1 MQARV
6 LIVDDDPDILRATE
20 KRLTWMGHEVLTAQ
34 DGEQALRLLID
45 DPPDLMLLDIELP
58 GLSGLDVLKQVAEK
72 RSSIP
77 PQTTPE
83 VIVITAFATINRAVE
98 AIRLGACDFLTK
110 PFEPDHLCIV
120 IEKAM
125 AQMTLTRQMGLL
137 QAEVQGRYEHVVGRS
152 PRMLELLDTAR
163 RAANSSATVLLL
175 GETGTGKEVMA
186 RALHRWSARASKPF
200 VVVNC
205 AALPENLLENEL
217 FGHEK
222 GAYTGAG
229 RREPGKIESAEG
241 GTVFLDEIG
250 DMPAGLQTRLLRLLQ
265 DQEFY
270 RIGGT
275 QPIRTN
281 VRFLAAT
288 NKDLKEAI
296 QDGLFR
302 QDLFYRLNVISLT
315 LPPLRKRPEDLPG
328 LVDHF
333 IRRHGATMGRRPFT
347 ISQDALDVI
356 REYHWPG
363 NVRELENVLVRAITL
378 CPDDCI
384 EPEHLGITVRR
395 TLPVEVDFAEDES
408 LHYHAAMEHY
418 SRKVIEEALRRAGWN
433 QTKAA
438 ELLGLQRTYLTRLI
452 RQRGV
457 PSKPPA
463 T

>member
-1 MQARV
+1 MQARI
-6 LIVDDDPDILRATE
+6 LIVDDDQDILSALK
-20 KRLTWMGHEVLTAQ
+20 KRLVWMGHEALTAE
-34 DGEQALRLLID
+34 DGEQALRVVAEEQ
-45 DPPDLMLLDIELP
+45 PDLMLLDIELP
-58 GLSGLDVLKQVAEK
+58 GLSGLDILKQLAEK
-72 RSSIP
+72 RSSTP
-77 PQTTPE
+77 PQSVPE
-83 VIVITAFATINRAVE
+83 VIVITAFGTIDRAVE

-110 PFEPDHLCIV
+110 PFEPDHLSIV

-125 AQMTLTRQMGLL
+125 AQMALTRQIGLL
-137 QAEVQGRYEHVVGRS
+137 QAEVRGRYEHVVAQS
-152 PRMLELLDTAR
+152 PHMVELLETAR
-163 RAANSSATVLLL
+163 RVAGSSATVLLL

-186 RALHRWSARASKPF
+186 RALHRWSPRAAKPF

-205 AALPENLLENEL
+205 AALPESLLENEL

-222 GAYTGAG
+222 GAYTGAA

-250 DMPAGLQTRLLRLLQ
+250 DMPTGLQTRLLRLLQ

-270 RIGGT
+270 RVGGV

-281 VRFLAAT
+281 VRFIAAT
-288 NKDLKEAI
+288 NKDLKEAM
-296 QDGLFR
+296 QERLFR
-302 QDLFYRLNVISLT
+302 QDLFYRLNVISLV
-315 LPPLRKRPEDLPG
+315 LPPLRKRPEDLPV

-333 IRRHGATMGRRPFT
+333 VRRHGPFMGRRTFT
-347 ISQDALDVI
+347 VSQDALELI
-356 REYHWPG
+356 RGYHWPG
-363 NVRELENVLVRAITL
+363 NVRELENVLVRAIAL
-378 CPDDCI
+378 CPDDCL
-384 EPEHLGITVRR
+384 EPEHLGITVQRK
-395 TLPVEVDFAEDES
+395 LPVEVDFAADES
-408 LHYHAAMEHY
+408 LDYHAVMEHY

-457 PSKPPA
+457 SAKPPI

>member
-6 LIVDDDPDILRATE
+6 LIVDDDPDILSALE
-20 KRLTWMGHEVLTAQ
+20 KRVAWMGHEVLTAE
-34 DGEQALRLLID
+34 DGEQALRVLTE

-58 GLSGLDVLKQVAEK
+58 GLSGLDVLKQVVEK
-72 RSSIP
+72 RSSIS
-77 PQTTPE
+77 PQTPPE
-83 VIVITAFATINRAVE
+83 VIVITAFGTIDRAVE
-98 AIRLGACDFLTK
+98 AMRLGACDFLTK
-110 PFEPDHLCIV
+110 PFEPNHLTVV

-125 AQMTLTRQMGLL
+125 AQMALARQIGLL

-152 PRMLELLDTAR
+152 PCMLELLDTAR

-205 AALPENLLENEL
+205 AAFTESLLENEL

-288 NKDLKEAI
+288 NKELKEAI
-296 QDGLFR
+296 REGLFR

-333 IRRHGATMGRRPFT
+333 IRRHGGTMGRRPVT
-347 ISQDALDVI
+347 VSQDALDVI

-378 CPDDCI
+378 CPGDCI
-384 EPEHLGITVRR
+384 EPEHLGITVQRK
-395 TLPVEVDFAEDES
+395 LPVEVDFAEDES
-408 LHYHAAMEHY
+408 LPYHAVMEHY
-418 SRKVIEEALRRAGWN
+418 SRKVIEEALRRTGWN
-433 QTKAA
+433 QTRAA

-457 PSKPPA
+457 SSKPPA

>member
-1 MQARV
+1 MQARI
-6 LIVDDDPDILRATE
+6 LIVDDDQDILSALK
-20 KRLTWMGHEVLTAQ
+20 KRLTWMGHEVLTIE
-34 DGEQALRLLID
+34 DGEQALRLVAE

-58 GLSGLDVLKQVAEK
+58 GLSGLDILKQLGEK
-72 RSSIP
+72 RSRIP
-77 PQTTPE
+77 LQTVPE
-83 VIVITAFATINRAVE
+83 VIVITAFGTIDRAVE

-110 PFEPDHLCIV
+110 PFEPDHLSIV

-125 AQMTLTRQMGLL
+125 TQMALTRQIGLL
-137 QAEVQGRYEHVVGRS
+137 QAEVGGRYEHVVGQN
-152 PRMLELLDTAR
+152 PRMAELLDTAR
-163 RAANSSATVLLL
+163 RAAGSSATVLLL

-186 RALHRWSARASKPF
+186 RALHRWSPRVTKPF

-205 AALPENLLENEL
+205 AALPESLLENEL

-222 GAYTGAG
+222 GAYTGAVS
-229 RREPGKIESAEG
+229 REPGKIESAEG

-270 RIGGT
+270 RVGGT

-281 VRFLAAT
+281 VRFIAAT

-296 QDGLFR
+296 QEGRFR

-315 LPPLRKRPEDLPG
+315 LLPLRKRPEDLPA

-333 IRRHGATMGRRPFT
+333 VRRHGADMGRRLFT
-347 ISQDALDVI
+347 VSQDALELI
-356 REYHWPG
+356 GEYHWPG
-363 NVRELENVLVRAITL
+363 NVRELENVLVRAVAL

-384 EPEHLGITVRR
+384 EPEHLGITIPR
-395 TLPVEVDFAEDES
+395 TLPVEADFPEDDS
-408 LHYHAAMEHY
+408 LNYHAVMEHY
-418 SRKVIEEALRRAGWN
+418 SRKVIEEALRRVGWN

-457 PSKPPA
+457 SPKPPS

>member
-6 LIVDDDPDILRATE
+6 LIVDDDPDILSAVE
-20 KRLTWMGHEVLTAQ
+20 KRLAWMGHEALTAE
-34 DGEQALRLLID
+34 DGEQALRLLTE

-83 VIVITAFATINRAVE
+83 VIVITAFGTINRAVE

-110 PFEPDHLCIV
+110 PFECDHLSIV
-120 IEKAM
+120 IEKAL
-125 AQMTLTRQMGLL
+125 AQMTLTRQIGLL

-152 PRMLELLDTAR
+152 PRMLELMDTAR
-163 RAANSSATVLLL
+163 RAANSLATVLLL

-205 AALPENLLENEL
+205 AALPESLLENEL

-222 GAYTGAG
+222 GAYTGAV

-270 RIGGT
+270 RVGGA
-275 QPIRTN
+275 QPIRAH
-281 VRFLAAT
+281 VRFVAAT

-296 QDGLFR
+296 QNGLFR
-302 QDLFYRLNVISLT
+302 QDLFYRLNVIALT
-315 LPPLRKRPEDLPG
+315 MPPLRKRPEDLPG

-333 IRRHGATMGRRPFT
+333 IRRYGATMGRSPFT
-347 ISQDALDVI
+347 VSQDALDVI

-363 NVRELENVLVRAITL
+363 NVRELENVLVRAVTL
-378 CPDDCI
+378 CPDTCI
-384 EPEHLGITVRR
+384 EPEHLGITVQR

-408 LHYHAAMEHY
+408 LHYHATMELY

-457 PSKPPA
+457 SSKPP
-463 T
+463 TP

>member
-1 MQARV
+1 MQARI
-6 LIVDDDPDILRATE
+6 LIVDDDQDILSALK
-20 KRLTWMGHEVLTAQ
+20 KRLTWMGHEVLTIE
-34 DGEQALRLLID
+34 DGEQALKLVAE

-58 GLSGLDVLKQVAEK
+58 GLSGLDILKQLGEK
-72 RSSIP
+72 RIGIP
-77 PQTTPE
+77 QQTVPE
-83 VIVITAFATINRAVE
+83 VIVITAFGTIDRAVE

-110 PFEPDHLCIV
+110 PFEPDHLSIV

-125 AQMTLTRQMGLL
+125 TQMALTRQIGLL
-137 QAEVQGRYEHVVGRS
+137 RAEVGGRYEHVVGQN
-152 PRMLELLDTAR
+152 PRMVELLDTAR
-163 RAANSSATVLLL
+163 RAAGSPATVLLL

-186 RALHRWSARASKPF
+186 RALHRWSPRVTKPF

-205 AALPENLLENEL
+205 AALPESLLENEL

-222 GAYTGAG
+222 GAYTGAVS
-229 RREPGKIESAEG
+229 REPGKIESAEG

-270 RIGGT
+270 RVGGT

-281 VRFLAAT
+281 VRFIAAT

-296 QDGLFR
+296 HEGRFR

-315 LPPLRKRPEDLPG
+315 LPPLRKRPEDLPA

-333 IRRHGATMGRRPFT
+333 VRRHGADMGRRLFT
-347 ISQDALDVI
+347 VSQDALDLI
-356 REYHWPG
+356 CEYHWPG
-363 NVRELENVLVRAITL
+363 NVRELENVLVRAVAL

-384 EPEHLGITVRR
+384 EPEHLGITIPRK
-395 TLPVEVDFAEDES
+395 LPVEADFSEDDS
-408 LHYHAAMEHY
+408 LNYHAVMEHY
-418 SRKVIEEALRRAGWN
+418 SRKVIEEALRRVGWN

-457 PSKPPA
+457 SPKPPS